1 MFTKQGMVKRTS
13 FDELN
18 VSKSAYKAINMSDG
32 DEVISVEVMKE
43 GMNVFTATENG
54 MCLAYETAEIPVQGR
69 NAGGVKSIQLD
80 KGDSVKFA
88 GLINDEGEI
97 LVVSD
102 TGFAKRVFAFT
113 FDLSKRYRK
122 GVKLIDM
129 PTGVKISLCS
139 YVKEPYDIAV
149 FDGDEVCGF
158 STDEVKLDGRTTRGK
173 QLKKFAGKITA
184 EKHIVDYFRPLNV

>member
-1 MFTKQGMVKRTS
+1 MVKRTS

-18 VSKSAYKAINMSDG
+18 VSKSAYKAINLTDS
-32 DEVISVEVMKE
+32 DEVVSVEVVKD
-43 GMNVFTATENG
+43 GLNVFTATENG
-54 MCLAYETAEIPVQGR
+54 MCLAYETQEIPVQGR

-80 KGDSVKFA
+80 SGDSVVFA

-97 LVVSD
+97 LVVSE

-129 PTGVKISLCS
+129 PTGIKVALAA

-149 FDGDEVCGF
+149 FDGENVSGF
-158 STDEVKLDGRTTRGK
+158 STEDVKLDGRTTRGK
-173 QLKKFAGKITA
+173 QLQKFAGKITA
-184 EKHIVDYFRPLNV
+184 DKHVVDYFRPLNV